1 MGTTTLLD
9 FSGKHAR
16 MRAAEQAERQL
27 EAQQRRGGRRP
38 VAQPAPRADTVDQL
52 AVGVQRASRGTA
64 APGSSAC
71 RFCQPGHLEILTHA
85 FLTCTAVAPAWEWVL
100 DVYGHLTGTRPPSG
114 NAMLLL
120 NRRPTRGEAPP
131 FLPLDSLLWLRLRV
145 AYMGAVWRLL
155 SSGAATALQP
165 HQVARRVV
173 EEVISTLT
181 TAVKRDWHRVG
192 RDIRVGLCS
201 AVPSTWFEGKD
212 PELDAAHFDQLW
224 PEASGG
230 EAAFGGAAA
239 AMMAASL
246 PWRPQGLNLLGRVQV
261 AQQCLASKSIYQ
273 MAFVQPSAPPA
284 QAMASAVNRFVAAS
298 DLPQERSP
306 NSSRLYPSKA
316 ICVMPRGK
324 GGVGHQHGHAGEDV
338 GPALVAPDPSHG
350 LSTWVITDPT
360 APPSRGISPRLQAH
374 VAALA
379 ELKLFRAVPPAGQSF
394 FSVLAEP
401 LWYNAQVRMI
411 PAVRE
416 EAAEQGW
423 THVRHVREALHSP
436 ELEGE
441 ARWAADL
448 VRACLPEPW
457 QGMVDRLQPPQPEWE
472 RLRVGPGVG
481 FVMRRTFMLQPS
493 HWVGFNGRLS
503 PLDPTGQGPLGAF
516 WAEEGAAWEPAAV
529 ARLNKPSYRL
539 TPEERATHLRPLPA
553 QRHAAQ
559 AEEGPGTWPK
569 EEWLLGPWAHLQL
582 DPQVWGMGT
591 TTLLDF
597 SGKHARM
604 RAAEQA
610 ERQLEAQQ
618 RRGGRRPVAQPAPRA
633 DTVDQLAVGVQ
644 RASRGTAAP
653 GSSACRFCQPGHL
666 EILTHAFLTCTAV
679 APAWEWVL
687 DVYGHLTGTRPP
699 SGDAMLLL
707 NRRPTR
713 GEAPP
718 FQPPDSLLW
727 LRLRRSVA
735 PPQLMSRYSPA
746 ATSGG
751 GQGQQQGGRQQGEEK
766 EPDVVIPAV
775 RVGVPVRHRGV
786 PLGAASYAATSE
798 AAFGGAAAAMMAA
811 SLPWR
816 PQGLNLLGRV
826 QVAQQCLAS
835 KSIYQMAFV
844 QPSAPPA
851 QAMASAV
858 NRFVAAS
865 DLPQERSPN
874 SSRLYPSK
882 AICVMTR
889 GEGGVG
895 HQHGHAGEDVGPAL
909 VAPDPPH
916 GLSTWV
922 ITDPTDPP
930 SRGISP
936 RLQAH
941 VAALAELKLFRAV
954 PPAGQSFF
962 SVLAEPL
969 WYNAQVRMNPVA
981 REAATEQGWTHVRHL
996 DPQVW
1001 GMGTTTLLD
1010 FSVKHARGTAAPGSA
1025 ARRFC
1030 QPGHLEILT
1039 HAFLTCTAVAP
1050 AWEWVLDVYG
1060 HLTGTRPPSGDAM
1073 LLLSGRPTRG
1083 EAPPFQPPDNLLW
1096 LRLRAAYMGAVWR
1109 LLSSGAAT
1117 ALQPHEVAR
1126 RVVEEVISTLTTA
1139 VQRDW
1144 HRVGRDIRV
1153 GLCGAVPSTWFKG
1166 KDPELDAAHFDQ
1178 LWPEASWASGNQ
1190 ATILDDDN
1198 WPIWSIRTEGLLIE
1212 AGRWSVVAD
1221 GVTPLP
1227 TAPAANATQQE
1238 QTAYA
1243 AELARSRADSALDR
1257 KAKAFIQRH
1266 VSNLHIFTVKSADS
1280 AQDAWETLESQFT
1293 ESSVARQSQLQQQ
1306 LSLLRMEPG
1315 ESVACFYA
1323 RLQQLLTELEAC
1335 NYETSES
1342 TVVLAIL
1349 AALPPEYESTVER
1362 LRYDQTSADLKV
1374 ERIKRVLL
1382 TKEADLLSKQMQ
1394 QQLSTSSSSLWSYS
1408 SPSDSRGA
1416 GSSGGQGGRGRLRLP
1431 QQSREQQSTAQQQQA
1446 RAQSPDRSTR
1456 DVSSHAHLTC
1466 NYCAKPGHIMSEC
1479 FTFDRDQRNRMRTL
1493 FSNPARPS
1501 SPGRRPSPGRSSSPA
1516 RTSSPSR
1523 GRAHTPGRTA
1533 AQSPSRGASLFTCS
1547 TAAAADDDDDDDL
1560 DDVLMQMV
1568 QPRLNF
1574 NNDLYSP
1581 FCIDSG
1587 ASQHILKDLQF
1598 FYNYTPFAP
1607 DKHRPVRLA
1616 AEGHRVW
1623 AVGSGNVFLSTKRG
1637 SWFLS
1642 HALYV
1647 PDSKQNFI
1655 SVTAATDDGSSFLF
1669 RGDVCQIS
1677 CNQFGSMLRVNAHKV
1692 RNSYILAAIPMP
1704 DGPDTDSEQE
1714 QLYGIQQ
1721 SALQPDPRIRLEL
1734 LTNVAAPSANS
1745 ATSNSPQVWH
1755 QRLCHTSYDA
1765 LARMQSAGM
1774 VSGVP
1779 VTAAQFRAAAS
1790 DPAVCVGCVKGKQ
1803 HKNVAFAGPP
1813 PNAALVTAPLGLIH
1827 MDVCGPMH
1835 ARARDGSLYVATFLD
1850 EHTKLSVCVPISS
1863 KAQVPDTVRTVIE
1876 ELETQSG
1883 YRCKAIRTD
1892 NGTEYVNSRM
1902 REYCASKGIVH
1913 QHSAPYS
1920 PQQNGAAERLNRT
1933 IFEKARNIIHSA
1945 DISLSFWAHAVKFS
1959 NHVRCLLPVS
1969 GQPLTPWEAFYGVK
1983 PDLSGLRVFGCRVW
1997 LHVPDHQR
2005 SKLQA
2010 KSVEGLFIGYEPGSK
2025 AYRVLVNGRETCSK
2039 NIVFDELSVL
2049 QPTRQH
2055 EQPAQPVFLL
2065 PLPPSPNTPSETLSP
2080 AAPAEGGNSLQQT
2093 SSSSSEDSGSS
2104 SSISRPGSSAQ
2115 RPQSRPLEGIG
2126 AHQDSSSSDSPPS
2139 EQEPSQQ
2146 VSLTARYEPGS
2157 HMWHQQQLDLISKGD
2172 SGSKTNSTSSCS
2184 ISSTSSSK
2192 ASSTSRSIS
2201 STSSCSISSTS
2212 SCKTCSISSS
2222 KASITNCSITLRL
2235 PRCSPTAPALQPCG
2249 SRAAALRL
2257 PRCSPTAPALQPCGS
2272 RAAALRLPRCSLAAP
2287 ALQLL
2292 APALQPYGSRAAAMR
2307 LPRCSLAAPAL
2318 QPCGSRA
2325 AALRLPRCSLAA
2337 PALQPCGSRAAALRL
2352 PRCSHAAPAL
2362 QPCGSHAAAISSR
2375 AAAMRLPR
2383 CSLTA
2388 PALQPYGSRAAAL
2401 RLPRCSLAAPALQP
2415 YGSRAAAMRLPRCS
2429 LAAPALQPCGSR
2441 AAAISSRAAAIYVAP
2456 ALQPYGSRAA
2466 ALRLPR
2472 CSLAAPALQPYGSR
2486 AAAMRL
2492 PRCSLAAPALQPY
2505 GSRAA
2510 AMRLPRCSLT
2520 APALQPCGSRAAAL
2534 RLPRCSLAAPA
2545 LQLLAPAL
2553 QLCVSRAAAL
2563 RLPRCSLAAPALQPC
2578 SSCAAALRLPRCSH
2592 VSPALQPYG
2601 SRAAALQLP
2610 RCSPTAPALQPC
2622 GSRAVAMWLPRCS
2635 HVAIA
2640 QPYGS
2645 RAVAIG
2651 SRAVAI
2657 GSRAVAIG
2665 SRAVAIGSRAVA
2677 IGSRAVAIGS
2687 RAVAIGSRAVV
2698 IGSRAVAIGSR
2709 AVAIGSR
2716 EVAIGSR
2723 AVAIGSRAVAIGSRA
2738 VAIGSRAVAIGSR
2751 AVAIGSRAVAIG
2763 SRAVAIGS
2771 RAVAIGSRA
2780 VAIGSRA
2787 VAIGSRAVA
2796 IGSRAVAIGSRAE
2809 TTGFAQKPLA
2819 PAQKPPAPAQKPP
2832 APAQKPLAPAQVTL
2846 LIYSPINDTP
2856 TVAEAL
2862 AGPMADLWIE
2872 AMNAELASLHAN
2884 QTWCLEERPANAR
2897 VLPTKWVLKVKRDAA
2912 GNIEKLKARLVAKG
2926 ATAWRC
2932 LTASPDVGDVYA
2944 PVSKHTT
2951 LRTLLAKAAAE
2962 NMEIHQLDFET
2973 AFLNGKL
2980 EPGEVIYVQQPE
2992 GFEEGSTNTVCR
3004 LQKALYGFRQAPRAW
3019 HARLCEELL
3028 SMGFK
3033 ASEADPALFT
3043 LQLSTGMVYLLV
3055 YVDDC
3060 LLCTQQGDT
3069 AGLAYVKKQLSS
3081 AFKLKDLGEA
3091 RWFLGMQLTR
3101 DRTEGTIKLD
3111 QHKFI
3116 QELVT
3121 ANSKSAAHS
3130 KPLPMAPAVKLVRE
3144 GDALD
3149 TTLHHYSALVGSLLY
3164 LTCCTRPDIAFAVGA
3179 LARHMSAP
3187 TKQHWA
3193 AACSVLCYLKGTADQ
3208 GLLFGGVSGLQGF
3221 SDADYAGDKDTARS
3235 TTGYIFTLNGGAIS
3249 WSSRLQPTVAMSTAE
3264 AEYMAA
3270 SSAAKEA
3277 LWLRKLMRDLQL
3289 DASCVHLGC
3298 DNQAA
3303 IQLLHNPMAT
3313 SRAKHIDVHHHFVRE
3328 RISRGEVAFHYCHTS
3343 SMLADILT
3351 KPLAEVQFNMGKQGC
3366 RVFS

>member
-1 MGTTTLLD
+1 MARTKQTARKSTG
-9 FSGKHAR
+9 GK
-16 MRAAEQAERQL
+16 
-27 EAQQRRGGRRP
+27 
-38 VAQPAPRADTVDQL
+38 APRKQL
-52 AVGVQRASRGTA
+52 ATKA
-64 APGSSAC
+64 ARKS
-71 RFCQPGHLEILTHA
+71 
-85 FLTCTAVAPAWEWVL
+85 APA
-100 DVYGHLTGTRPPSG
+100 T
-114 NAMLLL
+114 
-120 NRRPTRGEAPP
+120 
-131 FLPLDSLLWLRLRV
+131 
-145 AYMGAVWRLL
+145 
-155 SSGAATALQP
+155 
-165 HQVARRVV
+165 
-173 EEVISTLT
+173 
-181 TAVKRDWHRVG
+181 
-192 RDIRVGLCS
+192 
-201 AVPSTWFEGKD
+201 
-212 PELDAAHFDQLW
+212 
-224 PEASGG
+224 
-230 EAAFGGAAA
+230 
-239 AMMAASL
+239 
-246 PWRPQGLNLLGRVQV
+246 
-261 AQQCLASKSIYQ
+261 
-273 MAFVQPSAPPA
+273 
-284 QAMASAVNRFVAAS
+284 
-298 DLPQERSP
+298 
-306 NSSRLYPSKA
+306 
-316 ICVMPRGK
+316 
-324 GGVGHQHGHAGEDV
+324 GGV
-338 GPALVAPDPSHG
+338 
-350 LSTWVITDPT
+350 
-360 APPSRGISPRLQAH
+360 
-374 VAALA
+374 
-379 ELKLFRAVPPAGQSF
+379 K
-394 FSVLAEP
+394 
-401 LWYNAQVRMI
+401 
-411 PAVRE
+411 
-416 EAAEQGW
+416 
-423 THVRHVREALHSP
+423 
-436 ELEGE
+436 
-441 ARWAADL
+441 
-448 VRACLPEPW
+448 
-457 QGMVDRLQPPQPEWE
+457 
-472 RLRVGPGVG
+472 
-481 FVMRRTFMLQPS
+481 
-493 HWVGFNGRLS
+493 
-503 PLDPTGQGPLGAF
+503 
-516 WAEEGAAWEPAAV
+516 
-529 ARLNKPSYRL
+529 KPHRYR
-539 TPEERATHLRPLPA
+539 
-553 QRHAAQ
+553 
-559 AEEGPGTWPK
+559 PGTVALREIRK
-569 EEWLLGPWAHLQL
+569 YQKSTELL
-582 DPQVWGMGT
+582 
-591 TTLLDF
+591 
-597 SGKHARM
+597 
-604 RAAEQA
+604 
-610 ERQLEAQQ
+610 
-618 RRGGRRPVAQPAPRA
+618 
-633 DTVDQLAVGVQ
+633 
-644 RASRGTAAP
+644 
-653 GSSACRFCQPGHL
+653 
-666 EILTHAFLTCTAV
+666 
-679 APAWEWVL
+679 
-687 DVYGHLTGTRPP
+687 
-699 SGDAMLLL
+699 
-707 NRRPTR
+707 
-713 GEAPP
+713 
-718 FQPPDSLLW
+718 
-727 LRLRRSVA
+727 
-735 PPQLMSRYSPA
+735 
-746 ATSGG
+746 
-751 GQGQQQGGRQQGEEK
+751 
-766 EPDVVIPAV
+766 
-775 RVGVPVRHRGV
+775 
-786 PLGAASYAATSE
+786 
-798 AAFGGAAAAMMAA
+798 
-811 SLPWR
+811 
-816 PQGLNLLGRV
+816 
-826 QVAQQCLAS
+826 
-835 KSIYQMAFV
+835 
-844 QPSAPPA
+844 
-851 QAMASAV
+851 
-858 NRFVAAS
+858 
-865 DLPQERSPN
+865 
-874 SSRLYPSK
+874 
-882 AICVMTR
+882 
-889 GEGGVG
+889 
-895 HQHGHAGEDVGPAL
+895 
-909 VAPDPPH
+909 
-916 GLSTWV
+916 
-922 ITDPTDPP
+922 
-930 SRGISP
+930 
-936 RLQAH
+936 
-941 VAALAELKLFRAV
+941 
-954 PPAGQSFF
+954 
-962 SVLAEPL
+962 
-969 WYNAQVRMNPVA
+969 
-981 REAATEQGWTHVRHL
+981 
-996 DPQVW
+996 
-1001 GMGTTTLLD
+1001 
-1010 FSVKHARGTAAPGSA
+1010 
-1025 ARRFC
+1025 
-1030 QPGHLEILT
+1030 
-1039 HAFLTCTAVAP
+1039 
-1050 AWEWVLDVYG
+1050 
-1060 HLTGTRPPSGDAM
+1060 
-1073 LLLSGRPTRG
+1073 
-1083 EAPPFQPPDNLLW
+1083 
-1096 LRLRAAYMGAVWR
+1096 
-1109 LLSSGAAT
+1109 
-1117 ALQPHEVAR
+1117 
-1126 RVVEEVISTLTTA
+1126 
-1139 VQRDW
+1139 
-1144 HRVGRDIRV
+1144 IRNV
-1153 GLCGAVPSTWFKG
+1153 T
-1166 KDPELDAAHFDQ
+1166 
-1178 LWPEASWASGNQ
+1178 SGNQ

-1212 AGRWSVVAD
+1212 AGLWSVVAD

-1238 QTAYA
+1238 QAQYA

-1315 ESVACFYA
+1315 ESVARFYA

-1335 NYETSES
+1335 NCETSES

-1416 GSSGGQGGRGRLRLP
+1416 GSSGGQGGRGRFRLP
-1431 QQSREQQSTAQQQQA
+1431 QQSREQQQQQQQA
-1446 RAQSPDRSTR
+1446 RAQSPDRSSR
-1456 DVSSHAHLTC
+1456 EVSSHAHLTC

-1493 FSNPARPS
+1493 FSNSARPS
-1501 SPGRRPSPGRSSSPA
+1501 SPGRRPSSGRSSSPA
-1516 RTSSPSR
+1516 ARASSPSR
-1523 GRAHTPGRTA
+1523 GRAQTPGRAA

-1547 TAAAADDDDDDDL
+1547 TADDDDDL

-1574 NNDLYSP
+1574 NSDLYSP

-1623 AVGSGNVFLSTKRG
+1623 AIGSGSVFLNTKRG

-1692 RNSYILAAIPMP
+1692 RNSYILAAVPMP
-1704 DGPDTDSEQE
+1704 DGPDTESEPE

-1721 SALQPDPRIRLEL
+1721 SALQPDPRVKLEL
-1734 LTNVAAPSANS
+1734 LTNVPAPSANS
-1745 ATSNSPQVWH
+1745 TTSNSPQVWH

-1765 LARMQSAGM
+1765 LARMQSADM

-1813 PNAALVTAPLGLIH
+1813 PNAAPVTAPLGLIH

-1850 EHTKLSVCVPISS
+1850 EYTKLSVCVPISS

-1933 IFEKARNIIHSA
+1933 IFEKARSIIHSA
-1945 DISLSFWAHAVKFS
+1945 DISLSFWAHAVKFA

-1997 LHVPDHQR
+1997 LHIPDHQR

-2039 NIVFDELSVL
+2039 DIVFDELSVL
-2049 QPTRQH
+2049 QPTRQQD
-2055 EQPAQPVFLL
+2055 QPAQPVFLL
-2065 PLPPSPNTPSETLSP
+2065 PLPPSPTTPSEPLTP

-2104 SSISRPGSSAQ
+2104 SSSSISRPGSSAQ
-2115 RPQSRPLEGIG
+2115 RPQSRPLEGVG

-2157 HMWHQQQLDLISKGD
+2157 HMWHQQQLELISK
-2172 SGSKTNSTSSCS
+2172 
-2184 ISSTSSSK
+2184 
-2192 ASSTSRSIS
+2192 
-2201 STSSCSISSTS
+2201 
-2212 SCKTCSISSS
+2212 
-2222 KASITNCSITLRL
+2222 L
-2235 PRCSPTAPALQPCG
+2235 PRPGIGRFSLRSMPLARETVGAQPA
-2249 SRAAALRL
+2249 
-2257 PRCSPTAPALQPCGS
+2257 
-2272 RAAALRLPRCSLAAP
+2272 AAP
-2287 ALQLL
+2287 A
-2292 APALQPYGSRAAAMR
+2292 AGRP
-2307 LPRCSLAAPAL
+2307 AAPA
-2318 QPCGSRA
+2318 
-2325 AALRLPRCSLAA
+2325 AA
-2337 PALQPCGSRAAALRL
+2337 PAAAR
-2352 PRCSHAAPAL
+2352 PAAPA
-2362 QPCGSHAAAISSR
+2362 AAPV
-2375 AAAMRLPR
+2375 AARSAAP
-2383 CSLTA
+2383 TA
-2388 PALQPYGSRAAAL
+2388 APTAA
-2401 RLPRCSLAAPALQP
+2401 RPAAPA
-2415 YGSRAAAMRLPRCS
+2415 AAPP
-2429 LAAPALQPCGSR
+2429 AAPAAVRPSAS
-2441 AAAISSRAAAIYVAP
+2441 AAAPTAARP
-2456 ALQPYGSRAA
+2456 
-2466 ALRLPR
+2466 
-2472 CSLAAPALQPYGSR
+2472 AAPAARP
-2486 AAAMRL
+2486 AAAARPGL
-2492 PRCSLAAPALQPY
+2492 AQPALRVPLIPTSATARQAAPAVHP
-2505 GSRAA
+2505 S
-2510 AMRLPRCSLT
+2510 MP
-2520 APALQPCGSRAAAL
+2520 
-2534 RLPRCSLAAPA
+2534 
-2545 LQLLAPAL
+2545 
-2553 QLCVSRAAAL
+2553 
-2563 RLPRCSLAAPALQPC
+2563 
-2578 SSCAAALRLPRCSH
+2578 
-2592 VSPALQPYG
+2592 
-2601 SRAAALQLP
+2601 
-2610 RCSPTAPALQPC
+2610 
-2622 GSRAVAMWLPRCS
+2622 M
-2635 HVAIA
+2635 
-2640 QPYGS
+2640 
-2645 RAVAIG
+2645 
-2651 SRAVAI
+2651 
-2657 GSRAVAIG
+2657 
-2665 SRAVAIGSRAVA
+2665 
-2677 IGSRAVAIGS
+2677 
-2687 RAVAIGSRAVV
+2687 
-2698 IGSRAVAIGSR
+2698 
-2709 AVAIGSR
+2709 
-2716 EVAIGSR
+2716 
-2723 AVAIGSRAVAIGSRA
+2723 
-2738 VAIGSRAVAIGSR
+2738 
-2751 AVAIGSRAVAIG
+2751 
-2763 SRAVAIGS
+2763 
-2771 RAVAIGSRA
+2771 
-2780 VAIGSRA
+2780 
-2787 VAIGSRAVA
+2787 
-2796 IGSRAVAIGSRAE
+2796 
-2809 TTGFAQKPLA
+2809 
-2819 PAQKPPAPAQKPP
+2819 PPAPDPRP
-2832 APAQKPLAPAQVTL
+2832 VSPEAPAAPVPRRNPSRERHRPKRFRDSDLFAMNV
-2846 LIYSPINDTP
+2846 SDSSVNDTP

-2926 ATAWRC
+2926 FYQQ
-2932 LTASPDVGDVYA
+2932 SGVDVGDVYA

-3004 LQKALYGFRQAPRAW
+3004 LQKALYGLRQAPRAW

-3069 AGLAYVKKQLSS
+3069 AGLAHVKKQLSS

-3101 DRTEGTIKLD
+3101 DRAEGTIKLD

-3328 RISRGEVAFHYCHTS
+3328 RISRAVVADQCNYPELVSASARALPTRKLPFQRLVREIAQDFKTDLRFQSSAVLALQEAAEAYLVGLFEDTNLAAIHAKRVTIMPKDIQLARRIRGERA
-3343 SMLADILT
+3343 
-3351 KPLAEVQFNMGKQGC
+3351 
-3366 RVFS
+3366 